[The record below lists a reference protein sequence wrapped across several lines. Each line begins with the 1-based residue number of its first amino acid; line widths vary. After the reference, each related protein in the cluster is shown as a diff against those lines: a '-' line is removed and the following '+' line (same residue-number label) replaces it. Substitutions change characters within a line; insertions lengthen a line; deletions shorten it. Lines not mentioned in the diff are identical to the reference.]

1 MRQKAVILNL
11 RVARGSDFSDDLGQ
25 KKYGCMYFQQSIN
38 GTFCNQPYFFHENTE
53 MQVFRELYQSKQI
66 WVLAGI
72 FDEVEII
79 DKRKPLLKNEA
90 KKNNPMHKSSR
101 PCTCLKQR
109 DSRRRINTK
118 NGK

>member
-1 MRQKAVILNL
+1 MKQKAVILNL
-11 RVARGSDFSDDLGQ
+11 RVAKGSDFADDLGG

-53 MQVFRELYQSKQI
+53 MHVFRELYQSKQI

-79 DKRKPLLKNEA
+79 NKRKPIISEA
-90 KKNNPMHKSSR
+90 KKHNKSNKSSR
-101 PCTCLKQR
+101 PCTCNKQR
-109 DSRRRINTK
+109 TSRRRINSK